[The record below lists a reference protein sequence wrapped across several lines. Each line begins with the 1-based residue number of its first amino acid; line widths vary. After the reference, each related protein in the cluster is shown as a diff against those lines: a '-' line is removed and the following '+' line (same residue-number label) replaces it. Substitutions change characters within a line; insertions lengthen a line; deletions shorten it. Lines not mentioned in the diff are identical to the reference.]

1 MKGDT
6 DLMNEYRKQH
16 QLAMQ
21 AFTKVGGLLQQDGY
35 RNGRRAIAL
44 KKLMF
49 KFNVDIPKDPIV
61 NIQTTENRGFTPD
74 EVAER
79 CVEKLISV
87 SDTTH
92 PAIRDQAQAFKKHME
107 KVVAFY
113 MRLFAV
119 TAQPCIMP

>member
-1 MKGDT
+1 MAT
-6 DLMNEYRKQH
+6 EM
-16 QLAMQ
+16 
-21 AFTKVGGLLQQDGY
+21 
-35 RNGRRAIAL
+35 GRRAIAL
-44 KKLMF
+44 VKLMF

-92 PAIRDQAQAFKKHME
+92 PAIRDQAQAFQKHME

-113 MRLFAV
+113 MREAIRSDRTTVYNALKDAGHPKL
-119 TAQPCIMP
+119 AELIRRL

>member
-1 MKGDT
+1 MAIE
-6 DLMNEYRKQH
+6 M
-16 QLAMQ
+16 
-21 AFTKVGGLLQQDGY
+21 
-35 RNGRRAIAL
+35 GRRAIAL
-44 KKLMF
+44 TKLMF

-113 MRLFAV
+113 MREAIRSDRTTVYNALKDAGHPKLAELIRYIQTSNV
-119 TAQPCIMP
+119 YKQRLI